1 MGSSVGDQG
10 AVQPT
15 KSVADDSR
23 INFTLIKDK
32 VPLSF
37 VDVGLEVRGCSAFFL
52 CFAPYGGVMDQ
63 CGGEPRSEDPARELN
78 NEISELQARVAF
90 PQHWSSGEHE
100 QHIEKLRQLNYEKSR
115 LRNQSG
121 SSDMER
127 THH

>member
-1 MGSSVGDQG
+1 
-10 AVQPT
+10 
-15 KSVADDSR
+15 
-23 INFTLIKDK
+23 
-32 VPLSF
+32 
-37 VDVGLEVRGCSAFFL
+37 
-52 CFAPYGGVMDQ
+52 MDQ
-63 CGGEPRSEDPARELN
+63 CGKEPRSEDPARELN